1 MCFGIPSR
9 DGNPLT
15 EIAAAFS
22 FLLIWFAKIVTKI
35 YDDDDVFCAIKAFF
49 NWTVIIN
56 KERLDRVIDYWY
68 NNTDTIIG
76 SFLNNNYC
84 VLKIVIL

>member
-35 YDDDDVFCAIKAFF
+35 YDGDVFCVIKAFF
-49 NWTVIIN
+49 NWTVIIS
-56 KERLDRVIDYWY
+56 KEQLDRYIDWY
-68 NNTDTIIG
+68 NNR
-76 SFLNNNYC
+76 FL
-84 VLKIVIL
+84 LK

>member
-22 FLLIWFAKIVTKI
+22 FLLIWFVKIVTKI
-35 YDDDDVFCAIKAFF
+35 YDDGDVFCMIKAFF
-49 NWTVIIN
+49 DWTVI
-56 KERLDRVIDYWY
+56 KSD
-68 NNTDTIIG
+68 
-76 SFLNNNYC
+76 
-84 VLKIVIL
+84 